1 MISSFS
7 KERDSAPIPLSEGE
21 SGYDNKGDRR
31 KGGFMPQSK
40 LARSI
45 LDVPP
50 SRIRELANI
59 AFKMDGVLKL
69 YFGESNLPTPQYIKD
84 AATRAL
90 QEGFTFYTHNAGLP
104 SLRQAIAEK
113 YGELHQVS
121 LNPESEI
128 LVTASGV
135 QALNV
140 AIRCLLD
147 PGDEALLLT
156 PAWPNGSAIVRLCSA
171 VPKEVPLLL
180 HGTRYEIDFEAL
192 QAATS
197 ERTRLLVYTSPS
209 NPLGWVAAEEDQEQL
224 LEFCRRQGL
233 WLLADEVYERL
244 YYRADVAPSIL
255 RKCQPN
261 EMVVVAHSFS
271 KSYCMTGWRLGWV
284 AGRSDLV
291 GKATEM
297 NEFIISHA
305 PSMVQ
310 KAGEA
315 ALREGEAEI
324 KSMVA
329 RLKENLEFCQNA
341 LESMPRVVLPKPEG
355 AFYLFPRIKGLD
367 DSFGFCKK
375 LLLETRVGLAPG
387 VAFGKGGEG
396 SIRICYAAD
405 RSVLEPAMA
414 RLGGFLSGHY

>member
-1 MISSFS
+1 
-7 KERDSAPIPLSEGE
+7 
-21 SGYDNKGDRR
+21 
-31 KGGFMPQSK
+31 MPQPE

-84 AATRAL
+84 AASRAL

-113 YGELHQVS
+113 YKELHHIS

-128 LVTASGV
+128 VVSASGV

-156 PAWPNGSAIVRLCSA
+156 PAWPNVSAIVRLCSA
-171 VPKEVPLLL
+171 EPREIPLVL
-180 HGTRYEIDFEAL
+180 HGTRYQIDFEAL
-192 QAATS
+192 QAAIRS
-197 ERTRLLVYTSPS
+197 RTRLLVYTSPS
-209 NPLGWVAAEEDQEQL
+209 NPLGWVATEEDQKQL
-224 LEFCRRQGL
+224 LEFCRRHGL

-244 YYRADVAPSIL
+244 YYGGSVAPSIL
-255 RKCQPN
+255 RKCQRDDA
-261 EMVVVAHSFS
+261 VIVAHSFS

-291 GKATEM
+291 QKATEM

-315 ALREGEAEI
+315 ALREGESEI

-329 RLKENLEFCQNA
+329 RLKENLEFCQRS

-355 AFYLFPRIKGLD
+355 AFYLFPRVKGLD
-367 DSFGFCKK
+367 DSFEFCKR

-396 SIRICYAAD
+396 SVRICYAAD
-405 RSVLEPAMA
+405 RSVLEPALA
-414 RLGGFLSGHY
+414 RLGKFLSDYK